1 MLKDR
6 EQPISLPAVEVFRG
20 EILESLH
27 RATAVACHADGRVV
41 FTLGDPY
48 REVFPRSGLKPFQAL
63 AQVETG
69 AVDTLGISHEEL
81 ALSCAS
87 HSAEPGHINTVR
99 RWLKRLG
106 MDAGHLACGPRPP
119 HDASVAR
126 ALFLAG
132 EQETPLHNNCSGKHT
147 GMLSACRQMGWPV
160 EGYQE
165 LDHPL
170 QQHIAR
176 ALGELSGES
185 SLPRTAI
192 DGCSAPTFAMPLA
205 SAARAFAQLADPSRL
220 AATRQQAVER
230 IFAAMRAHPWHV
242 AGTHRSCTDFITAC
256 PDTVVK
262 MGAEGFYGI
271 SLRRLGLG
279 VAIKVDDGAE
289 RAGQVAAGAVLEA
302 LKAVAPEHTDMVA
315 AWTRKPLINAVGL
328 RVGSV
333 RPSQL
338 WVDRLHS
345 SLHPGLHLQ

>member
-27 RATAVACHADGRVV
+27 RATAVACRADGRVV
-41 FTLGDPY
+41 FALGDPY

-69 AVDTLGISHEEL
+69 AVDALSISNEEL

-87 HSAEPGHINTVR
+87 HSAEPGHINTVS
-99 RWLKRLG
+99 RWLQRLG
-106 MDAGHLACGPRPP
+106 MNAQHLACGAQVPYDTP
-119 HDASVAR
+119 VAK
-126 ALFLAG
+126 ALFLSGA
-132 EQETPLHNNCSGKHT
+132 QETPLHNNCSGKHT

-170 QQHIAR
+170 QRHIAN
-176 ALGELSGES
+176 ALGELSGEN

-205 SAARAFAQLADPSRL
+205 AAARAFAQLADPSRIS
-220 AATRQQAVER
+220 ATRQQAVER
-230 IFAAMRAHPWHV
+230 IFTAMRAHPWHV

-271 SLRRLGLG
+271 SLRHLGLG
-279 VAIKVDDGAE
+279 IAIKVDDGAE

-302 LKAVAPEHTDMVA
+302 LKAVAPEHADMVA
-315 AWTRKPLINAVGL
+315 AWTRKTLINVGGL

-333 RPSQL
+333 QPSQQWL
-338 WVDRLHS
+338 D
-345 SLHPGLHLQ
+345 SLPSGLQLQ